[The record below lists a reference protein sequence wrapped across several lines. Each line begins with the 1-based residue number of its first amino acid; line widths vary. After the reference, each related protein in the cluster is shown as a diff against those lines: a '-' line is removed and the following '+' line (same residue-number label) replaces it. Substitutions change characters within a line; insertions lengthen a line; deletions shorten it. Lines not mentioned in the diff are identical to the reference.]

1 MGVLFSF
8 LLSTRA
14 RVLCGFCT
22 VRFWRL
28 EPNICLSI
36 TCAQAEAFCR
46 AFIADSKLMAWD
58 VLRPTK
64 TCLSAGISL
73 SVFLKLL

>member
-46 AFIADSKLMAWD
+46 AFIADSKLMASRRPSPHED
-58 VLRPTK
+58 VLKRWH
-64 TCLSAGISL
+64 LS
-73 SVFLKLL
+73 